1 METITNN
8 FKQLNIGVLVQQK
21 VGETNIEISRI
32 CSFLKCTEEEVENMY
47 VSKSLDSEILLRWSK
62 LLKYDFFR
70 VYSQHLILYSPSK
83 ALYKV
88 TENKKTAMPQF
99 RKNIYTKEI
108 IDFVLELTEK
118 GEKTKQ
124 QIMDDYDIP
133 KATFY
138 TWIKKYK
145 R

>member
-8 FKQLNIGVLVQQK
+8 FKQLNIGVLIQQK
-21 VGETNIEISRI
+21 VRETNTEISRI
-32 CSFLKCTEEEVENMY
+32 CNFLKCTQEEAEKMY
-47 VSKSLDSEILLRWSK
+47 LSKSLDSEILLRWSK

-70 VYSQHLILYSPSK
+70 IYSQHLILYSPSK
-83 ALYKV
+83 ALHKV

-145 R
+145 K

>member
-1 METITNN
+1 
-8 FKQLNIGVLVQQK
+8 
-21 VGETNIEISRI
+21 
-32 CSFLKCTEEEVENMY
+32 
-47 VSKSLDSEILLRWSK
+47 
-62 LLKYDFFR
+62 
-70 VYSQHLILYSPSK
+70 
-83 ALYKV
+83 
-88 TENKKTAMPQF
+88 MPQF